1 MSGPLL
7 VIGNAMET
15 FQGFKVLA
23 KYRCGSY
30 AFGFENDNSDNDY
43 ILVLDGNSGIIVDK
57 VNGDDI
63 FAFDVASFK
72 RKMAFDDTLLDYFVI
87 FNDEVLCL
95 DKSLVYLDED
105 FKEEFLSITKIDWQ
119 KSIKVWIQRNIDYFE
134 KYVQFKEFIKKLY
147 HLYRIRGLLSHY
159 EETGKFENVYPKSYL
174 EKAKEYKNQ
183 KEVISANYI
192 DDFESII
199 NYLKKYVES
208 GGDTDG

>member
-1 MSGPLL
+1 
-7 VIGNAMET
+7 MET

-30 AFGFENDNSDNDY
+30 AFGFENDDSDKDY
-43 ILVLDGNSGIIVDK
+43 VLVLDGNPGIIVDK

-72 RKMAFDDTLLDYFVI
+72 KKMAFDDTLLDYFVI

-134 KYVQFKEFIKKLY
+134 KYVRFKEFIKKLY
-147 HLYRIRGLLSHY
+147 HLYRIRGLLAHY
-159 EETGKFENVYPKSYL
+159 EETGKFENVYPKTYL

-183 KEVISANYI
+183 KEVIGANCI

-208 GGDTDG
+208 GGDADG